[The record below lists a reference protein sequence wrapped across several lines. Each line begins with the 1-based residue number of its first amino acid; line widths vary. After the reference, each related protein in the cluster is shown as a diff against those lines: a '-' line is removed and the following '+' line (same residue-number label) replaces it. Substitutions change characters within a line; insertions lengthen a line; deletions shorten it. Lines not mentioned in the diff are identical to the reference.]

1 MFKNILSVVAGYVV
15 WTLIFLGGLAAVRA
29 LRPDVHDINGFT
41 SDILTLVIYLIVSIV
56 ASLAAGFV
64 TAKIAGKSKTLYAAI
79 LAICLLATGIPVQL
93 SAWNDIPV
101 WYNLAFLILL
111 VPVTMLGAS
120 LVNSKTVPIKHAA
133 T

>member
-15 WTLIFLGGLAAVRA
+15 WTVIFLGGAAAVRS

-41 SDILTLVIYLIVSIV
+41 SDIPTLVIYLIVSIV

-64 TAKIAGKSKTLYAAI
+64 TAKIAGSSKTMYAAI
-79 LAICLLATGIPVQL
+79 LAVCLLATGIPVQL
-93 SAWNDIPV
+93 SAWNDLPV

-111 VPVTMLGAS
+111 APVTMLSAG
-120 LVNSKTVPIKHAA
+120 LVNSRAVPLKNAA